1 MCDKSVKPAATS
13 ANDGFVHSPSP
24 SLSLSPSMSPSH
36 SLSLFFSLYSLSLSL
51 TLSLPQCLTLFF
63 FTSSLFL
70 TPLSL
75 QGGFIS
81 NEWLNKP
88 EPNVDKLKNV
98 SLRKYYPW
106 IRYWGGWSLFQ
117 EMLNVLNVIANKY
130 SVSISNVAVRCEVKG
145 SSFVC
150 VIHICSVTHCM
161 PLHATCLIQTLLL
174 NSDWLLYGYLTP
186 SGAMGPGPAGC
197 GGCDSGC
204 PIRLQGAY

>member
-13 ANDGFVHSPSP
+13 VNDGFVHS
-24 SLSLSPSMSPSH
+24 LSLSPSLSPSH
-36 SLSLFFSLYSLSLSL
+36 SLSL
-51 TLSLPQCLTLFF
+51 TLFF
-63 FTSSLFL
+63 FILTLSFSYSLYSSMSYSLL
-70 TPLSL
+70 LHLLSLSHSSLSL

-145 SSFVC
+145 SSLVY

-161 PLHATCLIQTLLL
+161 PLHATCLIQTLLH
-174 NSDWLLYGYLTP
+174 NSDCLLYGYLTP

>member
-1 MCDKSVKPAATS
+1 
-13 ANDGFVHSPSP
+13 
-24 SLSLSPSMSPSH
+24 MSPSH
-36 SLSLFFSLYSLSLSL
+36 SFSRSFLPYTHSLFLLLSLFLNVLLFSSLYSISLSH
-51 TLSLPQCLTLFF
+51 
-63 FTSSLFL
+63 SS
-70 TPLSL
+70 LSL

-145 SSFVC
+145 SSLVC

-161 PLHATCLIQTLLL
+161 PLHATCLIQTLLH

-204 PIRLQGAY
+204 PIRLQGAYQGQQENLLLHLRWRWFRRHCCCAKQE